1 VLDLAGNI
9 WEWTADAVVRGGSF
23 LEGPNELRCSYRR
36 PVHPGTRDHYV
47 GFRVAAD
54 AGAAPP
60 GFDWVDVPGGEVA
73 IGRDPVAFG
82 GEAAADEL
90 PQHMVEVAACELTLT
105 PVTVAQYAA
114 FVADGA
120 EPPHDWPDGEPPADR
135 ADHPVTLVDWFDA
148 SAFCRW
154 AGGRLPTEAEWEKA
168 ARGADARIHP
178 WGDEADPGRA
188 AIGAGVKH
196 GTTSP
201 VGDHAAGASPYGLL
215 GMAGNVW
222 EWVSTAYRPY
232 PYDAA
237 DGREDPSGAP
247 ERVLR
252 GGSFMSRDLRSARC
266 AMRSRSHPRRRGAH
280 IGFRVAR

>member
-1 VLDLAGNI
+1 
-9 WEWTADAVVRGGSF
+9 
-23 LEGPNELRCSYRR
+23 
-36 PVHPGTRDHYV
+36 VHPGTRDHYV
-47 GFRVAAD
+47 GFRVGGD
-54 AGAAPP
+54 A
-60 GFDWVDVPGGEVA
+60 E
-73 IGRDPVAFG
+73 
-82 GEAAADEL
+82 ADEL
-90 PQHMVEVAACELTLT
+90 PQHAVEVAACELSLT

-120 EPPHDWPDGEPPADR
+120 EPPPDWPDGRPPAGR

-148 SAFCRW
+148 RAFCRW

-178 WGDEADPGRA
+178 WGDEADSGRA
-188 AIGAGVKH
+188 AIGAGAKH

-201 VGDHAAGASPYGLL
+201 VGGHAAGASPYGLL